1 MMKKYLV
8 NPINING
15 DYVWE
20 VLETA
25 THQVIDSFF
34 FEDDAIDFAE
44 TLEDSAFEGWT
55 PSFILRK
62 VEIVEDINQRF
73 ISVFQN

>member
-1 MMKKYLV
+1 MMKKYNV
-8 NPINING
+8 VPVEING

-20 VLETA
+20 VLEIA

-34 FEDDAIDFAE
+34 FEEDAIEFAE

-62 VEIVEDINQRF
+62 VEIIDDINQRF
-73 ISVFQN
+73 SSVFQN